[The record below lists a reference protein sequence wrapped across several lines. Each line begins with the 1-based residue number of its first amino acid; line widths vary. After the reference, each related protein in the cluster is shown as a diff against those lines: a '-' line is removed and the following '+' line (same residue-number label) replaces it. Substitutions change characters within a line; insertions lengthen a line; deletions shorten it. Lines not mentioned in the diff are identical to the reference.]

1 MLYMEDWRVRVP
13 DHYSLGFEGDHLAAS
28 IELTAPLPQGWDL
41 KVDVEREGKANV
53 IQLHRQGDVFSAQ
66 LTCDMLGEEG
76 YYFLQIRGTDGEIVR
91 HSNVFWAMVYHSIN
105 AAEAFPPQLPSEFQ
119 QMERRLTA
127 LNEHPPKPGDGV
139 WLVWNVE
146 SEIYEPSDIPCSAG
160 VASQEIDTIQV
171 LDLAEYEALTQ
182 KQGNTLY
189 LIRG

>member
-1 MLYMEDWRVRVP
+1 MLYMKDWRVRVP

-28 IELTAPLPQGWDL
+28 IQLTAPLPEGWDL

-53 IQLHRQGDVFSAQ
+53 IQLQREGDVFSAQ

-76 YYFLQIRGTDGEIVR
+76 YYFLQIRGTDGVVVR

-105 AAEAFPPQLPSEFQ
+105 AVETFPPQLPSEFQ
-119 QMERRLTA
+119 QMEQRLTA
-127 LNEHPPKPGDGV
+127 LNQHPPKLGEGE

-146 SEIYEPSDIPCSAG
+146 REAYEPSGIPCAAG
-160 VASQEIDTIQV
+160 VASQEIEAIRV
-171 LDLAEYEALTQ
+171 LDLAEYEALAP
-182 KQGNTLY
+182 KQENTLY